1 MFENGQTGGIMEGN
15 TVKLTIGEEVREYP
29 AGICY
34 KEVVK
39 DFADTKD
46 APVILVIAGGKIQEL
61 HKQAFRDCRVHL
73 VTTKDS
79 IGNKT
84 YRRTACLILLK
95 EEKCRNR

>member
-1 MFENGQTGGIMEGN
+1 MEGN

-61 HKQAFRDCRVHL
+61 HKQAFRDCRVQL

-95 EEKCRNR
+95 HCMMWQEK